1 MRGTRHTGA
10 GNHTS
15 AARVLPGVVLMG
27 KELGSVMTYMAVA
40 GIALILVLA
49 VVVGIVEA
57 RTSAHWRQV
66 AAERRRSWESAHLRD
81 DYPTG
86 PHPLVGS
93 R

>member
-1 MRGTRHTGA
+1 MMYVA
-10 GNHTS
+10 
-15 AARVLPGVVLMG
+15 VV
-27 KELGSVMTYMAVA
+27 
-40 GIALILVLA
+40 GILLIFVLA
-49 VVVGIVEA
+49 VVVGIADA

-86 PHPLVGS
+86 PHTLAGK